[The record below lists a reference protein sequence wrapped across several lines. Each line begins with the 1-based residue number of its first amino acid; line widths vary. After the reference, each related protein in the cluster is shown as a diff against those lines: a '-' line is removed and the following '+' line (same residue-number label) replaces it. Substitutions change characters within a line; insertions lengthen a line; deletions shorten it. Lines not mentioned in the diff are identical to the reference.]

1 MPQKFLANQRT
12 IEQPRMGADSPVN
25 ESYTDAKHVP
35 AVNSYDHQD
44 AAARLRRE
52 TYSREYDNSYL
63 LPSSTHDKPREHS
76 EEVRGTRNNSQPRKP
91 NFRDVSSNFDQ
102 MYNKRFDRSR
112 LLTLEQ
118 KEDYLREKGFR

>member
-1 MPQKFLANQRT
+1 M
-12 IEQPRMGADSPVN
+12 
-25 ESYTDAKHVP
+25 
-35 AVNSYDHQD
+35 NSHDRQD

-76 EEVRGTRNNSQPRKP
+76 EEVRGTRNDSRNNSQSRKP
-91 NFRDVSSNFDQ
+91 NFKDVSSDFDQ

-118 KEDYLREKGFR
+118 KEDYLREKGHR